1 MNKND
6 EEEMY
11 DAVLSMEKDVTYIK
25 GKLDRHCER
34 LDKNERNI
42 NDNEERIDR
51 ISGMTK
57 GMILTVSLA
66 AALATVY
73 VVL

>member
-1 MNKND
+1 MNND
-6 EEEMY
+6 EEREMY

-25 GKLDRHCER
+25 GKLDRHCDR
-34 LDKNERNI
+34 IDKNEKNI

-57 GMILTVSLA
+57 GMILTVSFA
-66 AALATVY
+66 AALATIY
-73 VVL
+73 VIL